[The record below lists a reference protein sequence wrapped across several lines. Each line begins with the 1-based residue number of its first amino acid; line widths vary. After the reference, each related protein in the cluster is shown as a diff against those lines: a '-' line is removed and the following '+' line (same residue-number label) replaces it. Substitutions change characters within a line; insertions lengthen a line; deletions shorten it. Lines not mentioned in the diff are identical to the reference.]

1 MLPWKGEGKE
11 GKKRKEREEEERKG
25 ERGKK
30 EGEKCKGTEWVG
42 ILGKK
47 EKVCEK
53 K

>member
-1 MLPWKGEGKE
+1 MGKE
-11 GKKRKEREEEERKG
+11 GMERKG
-25 ERGKK
+25 GRGKK

-47 EKVCEK
+47 KKVCEK